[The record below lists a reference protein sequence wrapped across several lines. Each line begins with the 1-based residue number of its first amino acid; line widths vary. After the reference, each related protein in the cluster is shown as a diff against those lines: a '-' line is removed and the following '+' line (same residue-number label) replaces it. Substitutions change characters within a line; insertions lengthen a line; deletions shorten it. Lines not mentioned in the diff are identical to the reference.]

1 MFPSLSA
8 TSPCGPE
15 LGVLRGYSLNSPV
28 FGSSRPNLFAPCPVY
43 QSEPSGATAG
53 SWGRDFG
60 VGTSYSWI
68 STFSIPTVAKPTRV
82 TASKKK
88 DSARRDIECSP
99 LQKIVVL
106 RVSAFTDGTF
116 WLRQKTDVSLL
127 SDLPSEI
134 PPLDTMPC
142 EGELMSNLA
151 GVVQQL
157 QKERSRVAKD
167 LQRLDSALAALN
179 GEPGKRTGIRTL
191 SAAAR
196 ARIAAAQRARW
207 AKVRSGQNQKVVT
220 MPKKRTM
227 SAAARKRIAAAQRAR
242 WAKVRASR

>member
-1 MFPSLSA
+1 
-8 TSPCGPE
+8 
-15 LGVLRGYSLNSPV
+15 
-28 FGSSRPNLFAPCPVY
+28 
-43 QSEPSGATAG
+43 
-53 SWGRDFG
+53 
-60 VGTSYSWI
+60 
-68 STFSIPTVAKPTRV
+68 
-82 TASKKK
+82 
-88 DSARRDIECSP
+88 
-99 LQKIVVL
+99 
-106 RVSAFTDGTF
+106 
-116 WLRQKTDVSLL
+116 
-127 SDLPSEI
+127 
-134 PPLDTMPC
+134 MPC

-242 WAKVRASR
+242 WAKVRASRKTA